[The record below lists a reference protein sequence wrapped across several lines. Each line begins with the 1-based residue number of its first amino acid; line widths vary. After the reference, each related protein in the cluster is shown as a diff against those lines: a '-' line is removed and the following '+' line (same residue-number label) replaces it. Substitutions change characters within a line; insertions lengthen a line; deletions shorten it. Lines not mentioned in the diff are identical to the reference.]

1 MSRRRFG
8 RRRFGWRRFGGDV
21 SAATLLPWQAVLA
34 VCRRYIVQ
42 LSFIRANAFA
52 PVVHQSSQF
61 SRPFQKS
68 RHIHAIRK
76 LSRCNIQSV
85 SAESFTICIGAQLKT
100 MHNARILTCDQLLV
114 DLLTVD
120 RSNNTSNS
128 NMNANSFI
136 AWHCANNC
144 DNNNSG
150 ISARTDNNNKSSN
163 STICH
168 SQPLQLLMNLYRR
181 DLACAVLIVVVD
193 ASDLLWH
200 VKEHSK
206 FAQLC
211 EHSAELHFESL
222 ERQLKK
228 IRIECNECEPQ
239 AAAAAVRQRL
249 RRRQQ
254 QQNDCDSEKANE
266 PPPLAGLQAS
276 AVEEASLPRLMLSTC
291 NNDIVDDNSEF
302 SHDLDG
308 DHQYTVKGE
317 DNDDYCGDVNSL
329 RPGDVYVTN
338 HSNLSAVQFV
348 FHVVGDR
355 QLVEQD
361 ISSRHPCINA
371 LRNVIRLAPH
381 SGINHITFPL
391 LLVEHMTETMTIS
404 WCLSRA
410 ELVFK
415 CLKGFLM
422 EVCSSGM
429 STVIA
434 GVGGAIVDAS
444 GNAGGAPHFNINF
457 VLPSAISPA
466 LFQQLVELFSS
477 IFSFISSLAKCYTTA
492 IIMRREEAF
501 RDFFSFPAAKAAI
514 LCRSFTFV
522 CTSPIEW
529 LRLLKTFYF

>member
-1 MSRRRFG
+1 MALQRQHSDIGSIRRLP
-8 RRRFGWRRFGGDV
+8 
-21 SAATLLPWQAVLA
+21 AATSKV
-34 VCRRYIVQ
+34 
-42 LSFIRANAFA
+42 
-52 PVVHQSSQF
+52 SS
-61 SRPFQKS
+61 
-68 RHIHAIRK
+68 
-76 LSRCNIQSV
+76 
-85 SAESFTICIGAQLKT
+85 ESFTICIGAQLKT
-100 MHNARILTCDQLLV
+100 MHNARILTCDQLV

-120 RSNNTSNS
+120 RSNSS
-128 NMNANSFI
+128 INMNANSST
-136 AWHCANNC
+136 AWHYANNC
-144 DNNNSG
+144 DNNNNNSND
-150 ISARTDNNNKSSN
+150 ISARTGNNSSI
-163 STICH
+163 ICH
-168 SQPLQLLMNLYRR
+168 SQRLQLLMNLYRR
-181 DLACAVLIVVVD
+181 DLACAVLIVD
-193 ASDLLWH
+193 GSDPLWH

-228 IRIECNECEPQ
+228 IESDVLKANRKRR
-239 AAAAAVRQRL
+239 AVAAAVRQR

-254 QQNDCDSEKANE
+254 QQNDCESEKAIE
-266 PPPLAGLQAS
+266 PPPMASLQAS
-276 AVEEASLPRLMLSTC
+276 SAAAAEGSLTRLISTC
-291 NNDIVDDNSEF
+291 NNEIVDDNSEF
-302 SHDLDG
+302 AQGLD
-308 DHQYTVKGE
+308 DDQQYTVKGE
-317 DNDDYCGDVNSL
+317 DNDEYCGDVNSL

-338 HSNLSAVQFV
+338 HSNLSAVQVV

-429 STVIA
+429 STAIA
-434 GVGGAIVDAS
+434 GGGGAIVGAS

-477 IFSFISSLAKCYTTA
+477 IFHSVPSLNATQQ
-492 IIMRREEAF
+492 
-501 RDFFSFPAAKAAI
+501 
-514 LCRSFTFV
+514 L
-522 CTSPIEW
+522 
-529 LRLLKTFYF
+529 